1 LTRINIEENL
11 PGPPSRWESGKVR
24 AIEWRTI
31 QILLAAAAV
40 SLFWKNWVFSAGLL
54 LGGGVVLLNFHWL
67 SLIMKKI
74 FLEKKPWH
82 GFQVPIKFFAVVLT
96 VFLILTHTGVP
107 AVAFLLG
114 TSSLVAGILLEAIR
128 PGFRIS

>member
-1 LTRINIEENL
+1 M
-11 PGPPSRWESGKVR
+11 PPSRWETGKVR

-31 QILLAAAAV
+31 QVLLPAAAV
-40 SLFWKNWVFSAGLL
+40 SLFWQSWIFAAGIL
-54 LGGGVVLLNFHWL
+54 LGGAVVLVNFHWL
-67 SLIMKKI
+67 SLIIKKI

-82 GFQVPIKFFAVVLT
+82 GFQVPIKFFAVVLA
-96 VFLILTHTGVP
+96 VFLILTHTGVS

-114 TSSLVAGILLEAIR
+114 ASSLVAGILFEAIR